1 MTARHQLRSSTLA
14 PAQRFS
20 LRSVL
25 RPPLR
30 LLLAAI
36 WLAAPIPA
44 VRLLVCE
51 NGADP
56 TAAVEATVE
65 DGAAGAA
72 ISRVLIAAL
81 GWAPDVEPQL
91 HRHDGRRL
99 AEPVAATQL
108 QEGGSFSLSL
118 SVSVSLCVYV
128 CVCVCALP
136 EPLGR
141 GSVCL
146 RAELRRRLHALLP
159 LDPC

>member
-44 VRLLVCE
+44 V
-51 NGADP
+51 
-56 TAAVEATVE
+56 
-65 DGAAGAA
+65 
-72 ISRVLIAAL
+72 
-81 GWAPDVEPQL
+81 EPQL

-118 SVSVSLCVYV
+118 SVSVSLCV
-128 CVCVCALP
+128 
-136 EPLGR
+136 
-141 GSVCL
+141 
-146 RAELRRRLHALLP
+146 
-159 LDPC
+159 

>member
-81 GWAPDVEPQL
+81 GWAPEVEPQL

-118 SVSVSLCVYV
+118 CLCLSVCVTLILALALVLAVYV
-128 CVCVCALP
+128 
-136 EPLGR
+136 
-141 GSVCL
+141 
-146 RAELRRRLHALLP
+146 
-159 LDPC
+159 